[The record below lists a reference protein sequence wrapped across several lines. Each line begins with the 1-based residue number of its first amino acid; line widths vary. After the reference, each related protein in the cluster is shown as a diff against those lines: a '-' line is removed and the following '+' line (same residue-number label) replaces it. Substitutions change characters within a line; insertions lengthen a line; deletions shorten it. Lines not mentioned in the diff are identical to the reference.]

1 MATGSTAPAMLKT
14 WMRAC
19 AIGMAVLG
27 LYVLLSGTFSWWR
40 LLLAALLLACP
51 ILTLWLG
58 WTYARPDRTST
69 TDDTDAKE
77 ISHES

>member
-1 MATGSTAPAMLKT
+1 MATESTAPAMLKT

-19 AIGMAVLG
+19 AIGMVALA
-27 LYVLLSGTFSWWR
+27 LYVLLSGSFSWWR

-58 WTYARPDRTST
+58 WTYARPDRTFT
-69 TDDTDAKE
+69 THDTNAKE
-77 ISHES
+77 TSHES